1 MATSLTDVSTISG
14 VLNNVAKYRFNPAGI
29 QRVVL
34 QHLRDVSAGQI
45 EIVDPTNPFVFCV
58 EASAVNVAAFMIE
71 SEANTRKQYPSVS
84 QTAEDLYIHMSD
96 KDFIDR
102 FATPSST
109 TFSIMIQKEDL
120 LSKLV
125 YDPVTQ
131 GSKVTIPRNSEFI
144 VADTTFSLQYAIN
157 IQQLIHGGLDITY
170 DTTEVSPLQDL
181 TTNAIPFEIRNDANG
196 QEWIY
201 FEFLVQQFRVNSV
214 NASVSEATGFK
225 EKIVLTD
232 DYYYSRVYYKN
243 SEFNTWKEIYTTH
256 TDQVYDPNRP
266 TAVLTL
272 IDKNLTVEIPQV
284 YLSTGQIKG
293 TVRIDVYETKG
304 PLNISLDS
312 FRVDAFS
319 AVFKNIDKANDN
331 VYTAVIPT
339 LNILSYSFKK
349 IVGGSPALTYDQL
362 RQRVITNAIGD
373 RNVPITNIQIESSLE
388 KKGYSVVKNIDVVT
402 NRVFLASRALPL
414 PNDPKLITAGAS
426 SIETVTTSI
435 EKAITF
441 AGVKNNGL
449 RITLTPDIVYVN
461 KNGIVE
467 MVTKQQ
473 IDLLLSKSPDDI
485 ALIVTNSNFLYT
497 PFHYVLDTTQTE
509 FKVRPYFLD
518 KPVAQTVKFV
528 TQNDTS
534 GIQVNTNNYALT
546 RTPTGYKLTVSTKS
560 NKAYKDLLDSIV
572 FTQLSYVPV
581 GEQSRAYLNGTL
593 VGVTEDGERI
603 WDFDLSTNFDVDL
616 NDDLTLQRFSILVAE
631 PRNLKTPLTNE
642 FDIIYATNVVPQA
655 LYTRSSV
662 DDILG
667 DFILPDFTFGITQ
680 EKIRLVFGFSLDT
693 LWARSRSIVTS
704 ANFTL
709 HQTNIPWLYEK
720 DVYATNGV
728 TGSNFSFDG
737 SGNIVYTKL
746 HSAGDPILDQNGLPT
761 FRYRVGDVV
770 LDNSGN
776 PVPLD
781 TAKVNRQVDMMFI
794 EGAYYFATDAAAANY
809 RDDIVDTVVEWLN
822 VELRQMGKTLL
833 EKTSLFFYPKTT
845 MGSIKALTDD
855 GLVADVEANQF
866 FRVKLFVSNPVY
878 QNTELRESLTKATIA
893 TIDLLLKEQTISI
906 STITS
911 QLRQVYGN
919 DVISLTVSGLGGEAN
934 LAALTVI
941 NSGER
946 CNIRKRLVKLP
957 DDKLIVSEDVTVD
970 FIRYDSLPS

>member
-1 MATSLTDVSTISG
+1 MATNSTDVSTITG
-14 VLNNVAKYRFNPAGI
+14 VLNNVVKYKFNPSGI

-84 QTAEDLYIHMSD
+84 QTPEDLYIHMSD

-102 FATPSST
+102 FASPSST
-109 TFSIMIQKEDL
+109 TFSIMIEKENL
-120 LSKLV
+120 LSKMV

-131 GSKVTIPRNSEFI
+131 GHKVTIPRNSEFV
-144 VADTTFSLQYAIN
+144 VADTTFSLQYAID
-157 IQQLIHGGLDITY
+157 IEKLIHGGLSITY
-170 DTTEVSPLQDL
+170 DTDEVSPLQDL
-181 TTNAIPFEIRNDANG
+181 TTNAIAIETRSDANG

-201 FEFLVQQFRVNSV
+201 FEFLVQQFKINSV
-214 NASVSEATGFK
+214 KASVSEATGFK
-225 EKIVLTD
+225 EKIDLTD
-232 DYYYSRVYYKN
+232 SFYYARVYFKN
-243 SEFNTWKEIYTTH
+243 SENNAWQEIHTTH
-256 TDQVYDPNRP
+256 TDQVYDPNKP

-272 IDKNLTVEIPQV
+272 IEKNLSVEIPQI
-284 YLSTGQIKG
+284 YLSTNQIRG

-304 PLNISLDS
+304 PLNINLDS
-312 FRVDAFS
+312 FRVDAFT
-319 AVFKNIDKANDN
+319 AVFKNIDKANDTE
-331 VYTAVIPT
+331 YTAVVPT
-339 LNILSYSFKK
+339 LNILTYSFKK
-349 IVGGSPALTYDQL
+349 IVGGSPALSYDQL

-373 RNVPITNIQIESSLE
+373 RNIPITNIQIESSLE

-435 EKAITF
+435 EKSITF

-449 RITLTPDIVYVN
+449 RITLTPDVIYKN

-467 MVTKQQ
+467 MVSKQQ
-473 IDLLLSKSPDDI
+473 VDLLLAKSPDDI
-485 ALIVTNSNFLYT
+485 AFIVTNGNFLYT

-534 GIQVNTNNYALT
+534 GIQVNTNNYALV

-560 NKAYKDLLDSIV
+560 NDAYKDLLDSIV
-572 FTQLSYVPV
+572 FTQLTYVPV

-593 VGVTEDGERI
+593 VGVTEDRERI
-603 WDFDLSTNFDVDL
+603 WEFDLSTNFDIDL
-616 NDDLTLQRFSILVAE
+616 KDDLTLQKFAILVAG
-631 PRNLKTPLTNE
+631 PKLLKTPLLNE

-680 EKIRLVFGFSLDT
+680 EKIRLLFGYSLKT

-720 DVYATNGV
+720 DVYQTNSV
-728 TGSNFSFDG
+728 TGSNFSFDAG
-737 SGNIVYTKL
+737 GNIVYTKL
-746 HSAGDPILDQNGLPT
+746 HSAGDPILDQNGQPT
-761 FRYRVGDVV
+761 FRYRIGDVM
-770 LDNSGN
+770 LDNSGK
-776 PVPLD
+776 PIALD

-809 RDDIVDTVVEWLN
+809 RDDIVDTVVDWLT
-822 VELRQMGKTLL
+822 VELSQMGKSLL

-855 GLVADVEANQF
+855 GLITDVEANQF
-866 FRVKLFVSNPVY
+866 FKVKLFVSNPVY
-878 QNTELRESLTKATIA
+878 QNTELRENLTKSTIA
-893 TIDLLLKEQTISI
+893 TIDQLLKEQTISI
-906 STITS
+906 STISS

-919 DVISLTVSGLGGEAN
+919 DVISLTVTGLGGSAN

-946 CNIRKRLVKLP
+946 CNIRKRLIKLP
-957 DDKLIVSEDVTVD
+957 DDKLIVTEDVTVD
-970 FIRYDSLPS
+970 FVLYDSFVI